1 MGEDIKL
8 SIQDYKFKYR
18 VSGILVVNNKVLT
31 VKIANNDFYCL
42 PGGHVEM
49 FEDTKHAAIREF
61 EEETGIK
68 VDIERLTF
76 ICENFFNGNLGKMH
90 ELGFYYLLK
99 PQENIKTND
108 FEIIEKDKCGD
119 VSLKFKWMD
128 VDSVENFK
136 PEFLKD
142 RIKSLPQSVEH
153 LVILNDK
160 IIKS

>member
-31 VKIANNDFYCL
+31 VKIANNNFYCL

-49 FEDTKHAAIREF
+49 FENTRHAAIREF

-68 VDIERLTF
+68 VDIDRLTF
-76 ICENFFNGNLGKMH
+76 ICENFFSGNLGKMH
-90 ELGFYYLLK
+90 ELGFYYLLSPNSK
-99 PQENIKTND
+99 VETKD
-108 FEIIEKDKCGD
+108 FELIEKDKEGD

-128 VDSVENFK
+128 VDNVENFK
-136 PEFLKD
+136 PDYLIE
-142 RIKSLPQSVEH
+142 RIKSLPKNLEH
-153 LVILNDK
+153 ITILNDK
-160 IIKS
+160 IQD